1 MAVTESQALAVVS
14 LALMKT
20 ELRIEQSET
29 SHDALLVSQIV
40 NAVSYAKESTGREVA
55 DFPALRAAAV
65 AIVRAQYNGLAEIT
79 PDAAHNAWLDPF
91 RSIAG

>member
-1 MAVTESQALAVVS
+1 MALTESQALAVVS

-40 NAVSYAKESTGREVA
+40 NAVSFVKEATGRDVA
-55 DFPALRAAAV
+55 DFPALRG
-65 AIVRAQYNGLAEIT
+65 RRL
-79 PDAAHNAWLDPF
+79 
-91 RSIAG
+91 R

>member
-1 MAVTESQALAVVS
+1 MALTESQALAVVS

-40 NAVSYAKESTGREVA
+40 NAVSFFKEATGRDVA
-55 DFPALRAAAV
+55 DFPALRGAAV
-65 AIVRAQYNGLAEIT
+65 AIVRAQYDGVPEIT
-79 PDAAHNAWLDPF
+79 ENAAHNAWLDPF